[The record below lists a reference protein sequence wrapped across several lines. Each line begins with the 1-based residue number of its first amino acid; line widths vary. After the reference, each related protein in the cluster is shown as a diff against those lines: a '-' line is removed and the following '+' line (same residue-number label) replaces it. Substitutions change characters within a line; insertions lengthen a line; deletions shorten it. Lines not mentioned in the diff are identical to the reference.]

1 MRGRVTGFLL
11 ALVLLALAIPATLGC
26 CFGPPNAGAHARVGV
41 AASHVVPRADAVV
54 AQPASFEQD
63 TDTAVHD
70 CIDHSTPAPNP
81 YIETSNGSGGRGI
94 ATSRSAIVAVD
105 VHVPAAAATFH
116 SVRRYSVSAH
126 DTGPPLWISICVS
139 RT

>member
-1 MRGRVTGFLL
+1 MRRRVTGFLL

-26 CFGPPNAGAHARVGV
+26 CFGPPAGGAHPHV
-41 AASHVVPRADAVV
+41 AAAASPAVVRADAAVV
-54 AQPASFEQD
+54 RLASFESD
-63 TDTAVHD
+63 TSVHD

-94 ATSRSAIVAVD
+94 ATSRTSTAAVD
-105 VHVPAAAATFH
+105 LLVTPSIASAPV
-116 SVRRYSVSAH
+116 VRRYSVVAD
-126 DTGPPLWISICVS
+126 DTGPPLWLSTCVS